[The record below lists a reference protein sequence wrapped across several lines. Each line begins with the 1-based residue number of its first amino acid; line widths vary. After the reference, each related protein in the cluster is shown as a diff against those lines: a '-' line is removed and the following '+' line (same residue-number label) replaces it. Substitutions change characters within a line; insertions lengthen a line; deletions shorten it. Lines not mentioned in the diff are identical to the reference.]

1 MVYIFLEK
9 SKIFFQTSPGA
20 ESDPARTD
28 YWSKRLAGNQMG
40 RSFNMLPYNFFK
52 NSTFQFLRFFFEHHI
67 LCVLR
72 SPNID

>member
-20 ESDPARTD
+20 ETDPARTD

-40 RSFNMLPYNFFK
+40 GSFDMLPYNFFK
-52 NSTFQFLRFFFEHHI
+52 ILLLVFKIFF
-67 LCVLR
+67 
-72 SPNID
+72 